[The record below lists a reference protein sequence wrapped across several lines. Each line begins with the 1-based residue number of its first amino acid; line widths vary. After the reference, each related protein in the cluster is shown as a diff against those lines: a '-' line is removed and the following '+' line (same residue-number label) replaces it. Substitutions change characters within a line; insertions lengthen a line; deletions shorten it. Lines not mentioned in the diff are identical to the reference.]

1 MAIIEWKG
9 RSGIGGQLDS
19 NLMLASESDIR
30 VYDDFVKSLRG
41 AQVSFFL
48 SFLYLLLINIAEEE
62 NLHESPRQNLA
73 LFQ

>member
-9 RSGIGGQLDS
+9 RSGIGGQLDG